1 MLKGKILR
9 TTSFETSVH
18 EHMSLFFGKFFL
30 PSVTLKD
37 EWHNGKR
44 EITSPFGYYN
54 LLTCIN

>member
-18 EHMSLFFGKFFL
+18 EHMSLFFKKKNYKLFL
-30 PSVTLKD
+30 HSATFKN

-44 EITSPFGYYN
+44 EITFPFG
-54 LLTCIN
+54 

>member
-18 EHMSLFFGKFFL
+18 EHMSLFFGKLFL
-30 PSVTLKD
+30 PLVTFKN

-44 EITSPFGYYN
+44 EITSPFG
-54 LLTCIN
+54 